1 MNTTFKVKQS
11 IYYEKKCNAP
21 VIAWKNK
28 KGFLNK
34 NSSNA
39 ALLMHPNNSIVHLFS
54 SLVLIILSL
63 ALNAL
68 KKPI

>member
-28 KGFLNK
+28 KK
-34 NSSNA
+34 ASE
-39 ALLMHPNNSIVHLFS
+39 IKI
-54 SLVLIILSL
+54 LVMLHY
-63 ALNAL
+63 
-68 KKPI
+68 

>member
-39 ALLMHPNNSIVHLFS
+39 ALLMHPNNLILEIIMFKKILGNIHLFS
-54 SLVLIILSL
+54 SYYH
-63 ALNAL
+63 
-68 KKPI
+68 